1 MLEIQEKELKVG
13 NQHILYDG
21 NMQDVK
27 LTSWPYLFES
37 YFLEQHQLIKKT
49 AQGRGTTYFFDW
61 ESHKLV
67 LRHYLRGG
75 LVGKFNPEFY
85 LNTKLEKTRPY
96 QEWQVLCE
104 LQNLGLP
111 APKPAGMRI
120 VSGGLFYSA
129 DLLMHQLEAVT
140 PLYDLLLKG
149 EINYWQNIGQ
159 VVRQFHNAGV
169 YHDDLNCHN
178 ILLRGDEVFLIDFD
192 KCAIKSD
199 NAESA
204 IWKKKNLDRLLRS
217 LNKEQGIAQ
226 TAGKGFHFSGS
237 EWDELLQAYS
247 G

>member
-1 MLEIQEKELKVG
+1 MSEIQEKELKVG

-21 NMQDVK
+21 SMGNVK

-37 YFLEQHQLIKKT
+37 YFLEQHQLVTGT

-75 LVGKFNPEFY
+75 VVGKFNPEFY

-104 LQNLGLP
+104 LQKIGLP

-120 VSGGLFYSA
+120 VSGGLFYTA
-129 DLLMHQLEAVT
+129 DLLMHQLEGVM
-140 PLYDLLLKG
+140 PLCDLLLQG
-149 EINYWQNIGQ
+149 ELSVQRWQKVGQ
-159 VVRQFHNAGV
+159 VIRQFHNEGV

-178 ILLRGDEVFLIDFD
+178 ILLRDDEVFLIDFD
-192 KCAIKSD
+192 KAEIRSD
-199 NAESA
+199 SK
-204 IWKKKNLDRLLRS
+204 WKTQNLDRLLRS
-217 LNKEQGIAQ
+217 LNKEDGLAKE
-226 TAGKGFHFSGS
+226 AGQAFNFSGS
-237 EWDELLQAYS
+237 AWDELLQAYR

>member
-1 MLEIQEKELKVG
+1 MIQEQELKVG

-37 YFLEQHQLIKKT
+37 YFLEQHQLITGT
-49 AQGRGTTYFFDW
+49 AKGRGTTYFFDW

-85 LNTKLEKTRPY
+85 VNTTLEKTRPY
-96 QEWQVLCE
+96 KEWSLLCE
-104 LQNLGLP
+104 LQKLGLP

-129 DLLMHQLEAVT
+129 DLLMHQLEGVT
-140 PLYDLLLKG
+140 PLCDLLLKG
-149 EINYWQNIGQ
+149 EVEHWQKIGQ
-159 VVRQFHNAGV
+159 VIRQFHNEGV

-192 KCAIKSD
+192 KCAIKPDSKATD
-199 NAESA
+199 S
-204 IWKKKNLDRLLRS
+204 WKNKNLDRLLRS
-217 LNKEQGIAQ
+217 LNKQQGIAEE
-226 TAGKGFHFSGS
+226 KGQSLHFSAAA
-237 EWDELLQAYS
+237 WDELLQAYN